1 MEFFETNNALLE
13 GERNDLL
20 GRKPIKPVMPEC
32 SPGDGLGETLLIVG
46 IGEEALTF
54 LGVDEAELL
63 RGTQRKI
70 RGGMKSPHLRKN
82 CHEKILVRAA
92 WRARFAADNSRCEIP
107 NLLFPALWFGHRL
120 FQRLSP
126 QKQILAANQS

>member
-1 MEFFETNNALLE
+1 
-13 GERNDLL
+13 
-20 GRKPIKPVMPEC
+20 MPEC

-70 RGGMKSPHLRKN
+70 RGG
-82 CHEKILVRAA
+82 
-92 WRARFAADNSRCEIP
+92 
-107 NLLFPALWFGHRL
+107 
-120 FQRLSP
+120 
-126 QKQILAANQS
+126 